1 MTERSDE
8 KPKATGTGHYTIA
21 ASATALREAAKLP
34 PKIYEAVTE
43 FLHGDLA
50 RNPRR
55 VGHKLRG
62 PYADMYSARRGTYR
76 VVYQIDDESQTVTVI
91 TVGAR
96 SDIYRPRG

>member
-1 MTERSDE
+1 MTERPDE
-8 KPKATGTGHYTIA
+8 MPEAVGAEHYTIA
-21 ASATALREAAKLP
+21 ASATALREAGKLP

-55 VGHKLRG
+55 VGHELRG
-62 PYADMYSARRGTYR
+62 PYAGIYSARRGTYR
-76 VVYQIDDESQTVTVI
+76 IVYQIDDASQTVTVI